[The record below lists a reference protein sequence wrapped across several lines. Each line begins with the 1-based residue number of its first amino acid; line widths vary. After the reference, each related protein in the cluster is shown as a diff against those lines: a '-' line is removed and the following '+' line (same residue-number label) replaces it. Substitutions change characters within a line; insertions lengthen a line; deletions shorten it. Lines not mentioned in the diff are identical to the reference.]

1 MSVGE
6 KIKKLRELKNYTQY
20 YMANEL
26 NLSLSGYGKIERDE
40 TDISLS
46 RLEEIAKVLEVDL
59 PTILSFDEKNV
70 FNFSNNENACG
81 FIQNNYAV
89 HNELIERLIQQYK
102 DEIEYLKGIIDKI
115 LGNQSQASKYKQ
127 NK

>member
-89 HNELIERLIQQYK
+89 HNELIERLIQQ
-102 DEIEYLKGIIDKI
+102 
-115 LGNQSQASKYKQ
+115 
-127 NK
+127 

>member
-6 KIKKLRELKNYTQY
+6 KIKKLRELKNYTQN

-70 FNFSNNENACG
+70 FNFSNNENASG
-81 FIQNNYAV
+81 IIQNNYAV
-89 HNELIERLIQQYK
+89 QNELIDRLIQQYK
-102 DEIEYLKGIIDKI
+102 DEIAQLKGIIDKI
-115 LGNQSQASKYKQ
+115 LETQTQPVKYK
-127 NK
+127 